1 MAVSCPGSSGTLL
14 LISVY
19 SIHTTKRNMCTV
31 ILVYYF
37 SVLIA
42 CNCLVY
48 RKMET
53 VPIILPY
60 FSLIDRICLKYVMLE
75 KYW

>member
-1 MAVSCPGSSGTLL
+1 MAVSCPGSRGTLL

-19 SIHTTKRNMCTV
+19 SIHVIKWNMCTV
-31 ILVYYF
+31 ILVYDF

-48 RKMET
+48 KRMET

-60 FSLIDRICLKYVMLE
+60 FSLVDRMSM
-75 KYW
+75 